1 MSKLDSID
9 SLLEKEVQISQV
21 GTPKKSK
28 KHLGLMIKAGIVL
41 AGALSVWAV
50 VHHAATPK
58 QYSLAEADQITAS
71 HAHATITH
79 PELAKAWVGI
89 MNKVNNT
96 ANTISNAGPAEKIT
110 GNLVDDTVKN
120 KIGDAASFAV
130 PKDMKDGEAT
140 KIIVQYQ
147 LSKGNFDYALMAG
160 IEKVTNHVYND
171 VGKATGGA
179 GSSYGRQSPA
189 LDQALANSVTND
201 KHYAAMLTSY
211 AGKNWDI
218 LTPEQKSFE
227 IGYNKGFSMSAI
239 QLELAKKDYVD
250 VLAQQMQKNP
260 QTIAVHNRTHQDYH
274 VMAQNMFNS
283 LASNEQG
290 VLAHHIYN
298 VGKGGAAKYVGLNN
312 SVIKY
317 GLLDQVQRNDEAK
330 RSVIQN
336 FTYTY
341 KDPSTGKTIENVAQ
355 EIQHQTAFFSTDAL
369 TDMLSKQKYPASMPS
384 VANNHAKIVNNTD
397 GTQSIDNSAFDQLK
411 VQLAQKGQDL
421 QNDIVLPQDKISQL
435 RSNMNKSKNAAP
447 AAWY

>member
-9 SLLEKEVQISQV
+9 SLLEKEVEIAQV

-28 KHLGLMIKAGIVL
+28 KGLGLMIKAGIVL

-71 HAHATITH
+71 HQRATITH
-79 PELAKAWVGI
+79 PDLAKAWVGV
-89 MNKVNNT
+89 MNKVNNM
-96 ANTISNAGPAEKIT
+96 ANTGSPEKIT
-110 GNLVDDTVKN
+110 GNLVDDTTKN
-120 KIGDAASFAV
+120 RIGDAASFAV

-147 LSKGNFDYALMAG
+147 LNKGNFDYALMAG

-171 VGKATGGA
+171 VGKPTGGA
-179 GSSYGRQSPA
+179 GSSYGRQSSA
-189 LDQALANSVTND
+189 LDQALASSVTND
-201 KHYAAMLTSY
+201 KHYVAMVTSY

-218 LTPEQKSFE
+218 LNADQKNFE

-260 QTIAVHNRTHQDYH
+260 QAIAIHNKTHQDYH
-274 VMAQNMFNS
+274 TMAQNMFNS

-298 VGKGGAAKYVGLNN
+298 VGKGGAAKYIGLNN

-317 GLLDQVQRNDEAK
+317 GLLDQNQRTDDAK
-330 RSVIQN
+330 KSVIQN

-341 KDPSTGKTIENVAQ
+341 KDPASGKTIENVAQ

-384 VANNHAKIVNNTD
+384 VINNHAKIVNNTD

-421 QNDIVLPQDKISQL
+421 QSDIVLPQDKISQL
-435 RSNMNKSKNAAP
+435 RNNVSKSKYAAP
-447 AAWY
+447 STWY